1 MLSRARKGHANP
13 AVHFTKGSTRH
24 PTQGRKGHNKYM
36 ANLLSLPITTLQGQP
51 QTLSTYAG
59 KVLLIVNVASKC
71 GFTPQYTGLEKLYSQ
86 FKDRGFEILG
96 FPAND
101 FGNQEPGTDQEI
113 ATFCSTEYPVSFP
126 LFSKITVTGPEKNP
140 LYAELI
146 QQQPERLA
154 HNDELRQHLAEYA
167 SANNFPGPNQLPEVL
182 WNFEKFLVDRSGNV
196 IARFN
201 SDITPDDPQ
210 LVEAIEAALA

>member
-1 MLSRARKGHANP
+1 
-13 AVHFTKGSTRH
+13 
-24 PTQGRKGHNKYM
+24 M
-36 ANLLSLPITTLQGQP
+36 ANLLSLPVTTLQGQP
-51 QTLSTYAG
+51 QTLNTYAG

-113 ATFCSTEYPVSFP
+113 ATFCSTEYPVTFP

-146 QQQPERLA
+146 HQQPERLA

-167 SANNFPGPNQLPEVL
+167 AANNFPGPNQLPEVL

-210 LVEAIEAALA
+210 LIEAIEAALA